1 MAWPGA
7 NSAAKSPMTR
17 VPKAKACSAS
27 FSGVFLLSGK
37 AKKEEGTGARRE
49 SHVLSRY
56 NMIMIMYVLC
66 NNVVIIRSDEVLRYP
81 RTRLLAEY

>member
-1 MAWPGA
+1 M
-7 NSAAKSPMTR
+7 
-17 VPKAKACSAS
+17 
-27 FSGVFLLSGK
+27 FLLSGK
-37 AKKEEGTGARRE
+37 AKKEKGTEARRE